1 MRERGS
7 ELVTRVGI
15 VVVLCCVVGTRN
27 EVGDD
32 VRTAAGD

>member
-15 VVVLCCVVGTRN
+15 VVVLCCMVDTRN

-32 VRTAAGD
+32 VGAAAGD